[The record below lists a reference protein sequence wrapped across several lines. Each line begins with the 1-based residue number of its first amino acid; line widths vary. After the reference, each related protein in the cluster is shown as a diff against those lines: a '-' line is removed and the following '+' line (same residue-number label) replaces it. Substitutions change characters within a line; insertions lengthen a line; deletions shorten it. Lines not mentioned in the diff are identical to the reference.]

1 MSKDN
6 SHASGHGKKGLGFA
20 HFAFFVALLAGL
32 YLLGVMLAT
41 RFGYISQDLGFRTLT
56 LNVGPRIAVGAL
68 GISGLS
74 LLISLFLAPVR
85 CGLWALIA
93 VIVSGCLMG
102 GFFLYQKALHLF
114 PPIHDVAT
122 NWDQPLDF
130 SSKLMIERGQNAA
143 LVEEM
148 PRVPRNE
155 SFEWGGKTVGDIN
168 QLTCPA
174 AKTVLNKAV
183 TEAQISQILRDE
195 HYSLQPMAAGRVEGT
210 YRDNFYGFVSDMVV
224 RIERDRVDVRS
235 VSRNDMPDLGAN
247 CRRVV
252 TVINKIRALQ

>member
-1 MSKDN
+1 LSHDT
-6 SHASGHGKKGLGFA
+6 SHAGHGKKGLGFA

-41 RFGYISQDLGFRTLT
+41 RFGYIGQDLGFKTLT
-56 LNVGPRIAVGAL
+56 LNIGPRVAVGAL
-68 GISGLS
+68 AISGLS

-85 CGLWALIA
+85 CGFWALIA
-93 VIVSGCLMG
+93 VLVSGSLMG

-122 NWDQPLDF
+122 NWDQPLSF
-130 SSKLMIERGQNAA
+130 SDKLMAERGPDAP

-168 QLTCPA
+168 LLTCPA

-183 TEAQISQILRDE
+183 TEAQIAQILRDE

-210 YRDNFYGFVSDMVV
+210 YRDNFYGFASDMVV
-224 RIERDRVDVRS
+224 RVEPGRVDIRS
-235 VSRNDMPDLGAN
+235 VSRNDMPDMGGN

-252 TVINKIRALQ
+252 AIVKKIRALP